1 MQVKSISFKGQI
13 IENPVL
19 DKCLKR
25 FTPTYL
31 KEYQE
36 LKTIAESSY
45 DRHVFVPY
53 ERTEAYKENKQLCYK
68 YYVGVRHNI
77 IRKIYGEEFV
87 GKSTPQGTIFMNKG
101 YIDAILKPL
110 RKIYMDSKI
119 EKK

>member
-53 ERTEAYKENKQLCYK
+53 ERTEAYKENKQSLDYTHSS
-68 YYVGVRHNI
+68 RL
-77 IRKIYGEEFV
+77 
-87 GKSTPQGTIFMNKG
+87 
-101 YIDAILKPL
+101 IDREIDK
-110 RKIYMDSKI
+110 
-119 EKK
+119 